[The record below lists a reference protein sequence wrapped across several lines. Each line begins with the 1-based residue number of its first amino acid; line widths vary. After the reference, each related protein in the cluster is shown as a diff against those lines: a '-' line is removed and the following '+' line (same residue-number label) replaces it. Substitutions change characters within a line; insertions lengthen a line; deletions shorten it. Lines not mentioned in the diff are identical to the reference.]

1 MATFLASLTVNPATG
16 ATTTWTTIMASE
28 SPTAIRSMMLN
39 NGTGEFI
46 VCRRK
51 SNTNVS
57 TQFGTGTFNLPRVNP
72 GDLEVR
78 AAGTNSASI
87 FICCG
92 CPENPA

>member
-1 MATFLASLTVNPATG
+1 MATFLANITAQSTTG
-16 ATTTWTTIMASE
+16 AWTTIMPDE
-28 SPTAIRSMMLN
+28 RPQAIRSMLFN

-57 TQFGTGTFNLPRVNP
+57 VQFGTGTFNLPRVNP

-78 AAGTNSASI
+78 AAGTNSASLI
-87 FICCG
+87 ICCG